1 MPLCPGCL
9 KGGGRDDCE
18 IWACALSKNLA
29 DCSECDQPDRCENQD
44 LLETMQKGAQK
55 TGLMVKTEDISRQE
69 LLKKWTEELKS
80 QWPSL
85 LLFQDA

>member
-1 MPLCPGCL
+1 
-9 KGGGRDDCE
+9 
-18 IWACALSKNLA
+18 
-29 DCSECDQPDRCENQD
+29 
-44 LLETMQKGAQK
+44 MQKGAQK